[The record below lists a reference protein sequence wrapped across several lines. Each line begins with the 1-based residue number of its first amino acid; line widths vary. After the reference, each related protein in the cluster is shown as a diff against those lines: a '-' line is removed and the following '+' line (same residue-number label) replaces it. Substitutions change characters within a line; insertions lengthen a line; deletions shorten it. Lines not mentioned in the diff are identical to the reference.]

1 LSSTSAA
8 VPCSTTPPTVHEDD
22 AIGRLTGKGDF
33 VRHHDHRE
41 AAAGQLPHGA
51 EDLADQ
57 LGIQSGGRFVEKHQL
72 GFHGERTGDGN
83 ALLLAAGELARVGL
97 GAVSE
102 ADLFEEPLRPVNRD
116 GPHLPL
122 DANRSLDDGLIPA
135 RRRRLVITE
144 VLEDLGSDH
153 QRLGNFEDSSTLAV

>member
-1 LSSTSAA
+1 LPA
-8 VPCSTTPPTVHEDD
+8 VEEPAQERLGPLVLRTVEHFRGGPLFDDAPTVHEDD

-41 AAAGQLPHGA
+41 AAAGELPHSA

-57 LGIQSGGRFVEKHQL
+57 LGIQSGGRFVEKQPVV
-72 GFHGERTGDGN
+72 FHGERTGDGN
-83 ALLLAAGELARVGL
+83 PLLLAAGELARVGL

-122 DANRSLDDGLIPA
+122 GGKPGPR
-135 RRRRLVITE
+135 
-144 VLEDLGSDH
+144 
-153 QRLGNFEDSSTLAV
+153 